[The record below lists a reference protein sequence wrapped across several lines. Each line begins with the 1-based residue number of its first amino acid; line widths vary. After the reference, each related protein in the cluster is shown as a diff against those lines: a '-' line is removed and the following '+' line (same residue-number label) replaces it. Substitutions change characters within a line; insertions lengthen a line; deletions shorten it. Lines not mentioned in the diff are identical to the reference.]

1 MKKTLLKDCFKE
13 IKNTYKRFISILLM
27 AFLGVGFFAGVRSTS
42 PDMVDTI
49 DKYYKNQNVYDIQ
62 VMSTLGLTSEDIEEI
77 KKVENVDEV
86 IGTYETDGSIEI
98 DNKEVIAKVLCVEDI
113 NKPELVEG
121 RLPENENE
129 CVVEKKFLTANNKQI
144 GDTIEL
150 KVENTTN
157 DDGEEIAYLKQ
168 TNLKIVGTVNSPMYI
183 SRDRGNS
190 SLGTGKI
197 NYYLYISK
205 DNINAKAVFASAYIK
220 VKDSNKYTTSTDKY
234 KETVEN
240 VENAIEEIKD
250 ERENKRQEDLKQKA
264 TEKVTEAEAEYNSK
278 KQEAEEEIANAK
290 KEIEDGYAKIET
302 SEEEIANNEKKANT
316 EFANAEKEIENAKIQ
331 ITQGENELITKE
343 NDANAKFAEFESQ
356 KNTLQGN
363 LKTIE
368 IGLNIVNSS
377 YTEVIKKLENPD
389 LTEEERVKL
398 ETEKATLETQK
409 AGLEANKNKINE
421 CIAQI
426 DSGIA
431 SGKQELENAKKEIE
445 NEKIELESQEKTLK
459 NTKITTY
466 AKIYNAKQKI
476 ENSKQEL
483 KDGEQELLAQEEEA
497 NKQLAEAEAKLI
509 DAKAKIADIEKPTWY
524 ILDRDSNVRICKFYP
539 RYR

>member
-197 NYYLYISK
+197 NYYLYIIK

-278 KQEAEEEIANAK
+278 KQEAEEEIANTK

-316 EFANAEKEIENAKIQ
+316 EFANAEKEIENAKNQ

-389 LTEEERVKL
+389 LTEEERGKL

-421 CIAQI
+421 SIAQI

>member
-278 KQEAEEEIANAK
+278 KQEAEEEIANTK

-316 EFANAEKEIENAKIQ
+316 EFANAEKEIENALRDTESVKVNLYKMNLEKGVKAIAFSNCVYYDNQ
-331 ITQGENELITKE
+331 NKTLPVGMDKDTRILVNILDTDITLNSKKVIRVGRLEDDNDIASKLII
-343 NDANAKFAEFESQ
+343 
-356 KNTLQGN
+356 
-363 LKTIE
+363 KTINVLE
-368 IGLNIVNSS
+368 
-377 YTEVIKKLENPD
+377 YTVK
-389 LTEEERVKL
+389 EE
-398 ETEKATLETQK
+398 
-409 AGLEANKNKINE
+409 
-421 CIAQI
+421 
-426 DSGIA
+426 
-431 SGKQELENAKKEIE
+431 ELEN
-445 NEKIELESQEKTLK
+445 
-459 NTKITTY
+459 
-466 AKIYNAKQKI
+466 
-476 ENSKQEL
+476 
-483 KDGEQELLAQEEEA
+483 
-497 NKQLAEAEAKLI
+497 
-509 DAKAKIADIEKPTWY
+509 
-524 ILDRDSNVRICKFYP
+524 
-539 RYR
+539 